1 MKSGMSTQTMMR
13 VAILGAI
20 SVLLFELIEIPVVAF
35 YKLDFSGVPVMLAG
49 FALGPV
55 NGLITLAIKDLIG
68 IIFSETGGIGEA
80 ADFFMLAA
88 MLLPA
93 ALFYKKNRTRKT
105 ALAGMAVGTL
115 AMTIMGVVLNYFV
128 LIPLYATLFNMTTA
142 DIVAMAS
149 KAVPAADSLLKVVL
163 FITAPFNILKGVVVS
178 VITYALY
185 GYLSPILKKGY
196 R

>member
-115 AMTIMGVVLNYFV
+115 AMTIMGVLLNYFV

-163 FITAPFNILKGVVVS
+163 FVTAPFNILKGVVVS